1 MALVGFRF
9 HASMIAWIMEC
20 VTNTSFS
27 ICINGELHGL
37 FKGKRGSKQGD
48 AMSPYFKYASYGDD
62 LFLLAYC
69 NVDSTKVLVDALD
82 NFKEVSGLIQSIP
95 NSMAYF
101 CNVLNHFKLSI
112 LSIMPF
118 VEGKLPVKYLGVPL
132 ISSRLLYK
140 DCKILLEKV
149 QNRIGDWKNRI
160 WSNLFEHSYSA
171 IGEMKKG
178 QTAMV
183 GGNQFDYPKNEGCLG
198 IGRLEDF
205 NISLTTT
212 HIWSI
217 VTNKELL
224 WVRWIHS
231 YKLMGRSF
239 RDVPPKAS
247 MSWGWRKLLQIREM
261 IRPFMWY
268 QLGDGRKLLFGLMN
282 GAMRNTLRTFENK
295 SQVLVVYGTLFGQ
308 EVFKFHGSN
317 CFVFAMHFLPCLS
330 FLACHAQKLKTQ
342 DRLKQWDVSPNT
354 NLNQCPLCLE
364 QIKRYAYMD
373 QVTLVMAN
381 IVTWLQPLSSTRSAR
396 VL

>member
-1 MALVGFRF
+1 MENYMGSLKEREVRNKVTRCLLILNTLV
-9 HASMIAWIMEC
+9 ME
-20 VTNTSFS
+20 VLTLILQYKVDES
-27 ICINGELHGL
+27 
-37 FKGKRGSKQGD
+37 D
-48 AMSPYFKYASYGDD
+48 VFKYHKQCEKQKIVNVCFADD

-69 NVDSTKVLVDALD
+69 NVDSTKVFVDALD
-82 NFKEVSGLIQSIP
+82 NFEKVSGLIRSIP
-95 NSMAYF
+95 KSMAYF

-132 ISSRLLYK
+132 ISSHLLYK
-140 DCKILLEKV
+140 DCKILVEKV
-149 QNRIGDWKNRI
+149 QNRIGDWKNKSLSFAGRLKLVKSVLSSIHLYWASVFVLPNRI
-160 WSNLFEHSYSA
+160 IQDLEQLMRAFLWCQ
-171 IGEMKKG
+171 GEMKKG
-178 QTAMV
+178 KAKV
-183 GGNQFDYPKNEGCLG
+183 AWESICYPKNEGGLG

-295 SQVLVVYGTLFGQ
+295 SQVLVLT
-308 EVFKFHGSN
+308 
-317 CFVFAMHFLPCLS
+317 
-330 FLACHAQKLKTQ
+330 
-342 DRLKQWDVSPNT
+342 
-354 NLNQCPLCLE
+354 
-364 QIKRYAYMD
+364 
-373 QVTLVMAN
+373 
-381 IVTWLQPLSSTRSAR
+381 
-396 VL
+396 